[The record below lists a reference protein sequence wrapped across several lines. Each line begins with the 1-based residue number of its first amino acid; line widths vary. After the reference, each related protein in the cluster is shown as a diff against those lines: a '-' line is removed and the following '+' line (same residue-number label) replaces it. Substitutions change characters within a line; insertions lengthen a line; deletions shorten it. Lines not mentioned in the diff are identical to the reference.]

1 VHGHL
6 VLFFCFEKRKA
17 SNFLLTK
24 LRSMVQSNY
33 ISIHDHVCMCILF
46 NDVFSCYIHVTSVVD
61 G

>member
-1 VHGHL
+1 MYRHL

-24 LRSMVQSNY
+24 LCSMVQRNY
-33 ISIHDHVCMCILF
+33 TSIHNRVCMCILF
-46 NDVFSCYIHVTSVVD
+46 NDVVSCYIHVTSVVD